1 MLSGSWWWVVP
12 AVLAVGT
19 ILYASTTAGSLYA
32 FTDWDGL
39 HDPSFVGLDNFAR
52 AVTERLP
59 RTALA
64 NSVIL
69 AVSFVVLA
77 NLMGLVLA
85 LALNRTLKTRY
96 FLRVV
101 LFMPVVLSPLAVSY
115 VWRFIFQLDGPLNS
129 LLDVIGLDGL
139 QRTWLAEPRLALLA
153 ILVVMVWQHFGL
165 TMVIYLAGL
174 AGVPQEL
181 EEAAA
186 IDGASAWQRFR
197 FVTLPSIR
205 PAVIIASTLSLILG
219 LRVFDQVLGVTGGGP
234 YHATETLATQVWRQ
248 AFVFSRFGYGAAL
261 SVILT
266 VIVIAAALAQLH
278 FMRRGEMVN

>member
-248 AFVFSRFGYGAAL
+248 AFVFSRFG
-261 SVILT
+261 
-266 VIVIAAALAQLH
+266 
-278 FMRRGEMVN
+278 